1 MTTTSPVTIKAFID
15 SMFGENAF
23 VVSSANGSGG
33 RAGWVIDP
41 GLGDQV
47 QRLLDYIAREGIGLE
62 KILLTHGHAD
72 HIAGLDAVHEAHPH
86 AQVFMADADQPMLTD
101 PELNL
106 SAPFGFRVVME
117 TPANGDITPRQVMR
131 LGEVDWTALDTSGH
145 SPGGRSFYCAEAGV
159 VLTGDALFAGSI
171 GRTDLPG
178 SDSKQLLMNIHEQLL
193 TLPPETMVYS
203 GLGPITTI
211 GNERKL
217 NRFLSDAY

>member
-117 TPANGDITPRQVMR
+117 TPAFRA
-131 LGEVDWTALDTSGH
+131 TAWMD
-145 SPGGRSFYCAEAGV
+145 
-159 VLTGDALFAGSI
+159 I
-171 GRTDLPG
+171 GRLSSWWRVADAVR
-178 SDSKQLLMNIHEQLL
+178 QLHGGDRADGKRFPSGGKYRAAM
-193 TLPPETMVYS
+193 TMS
-203 GLGPITTI
+203 
-211 GNERKL
+211 
-217 NRFLSDAY
+217 